1 MQIIIKSGNTQIVHN
16 FPHELRTE
24 EIADLLSI
32 LAICLYEVELKD
44 ALIQL
49 ELLRQVPIFFESFT
63 EEDIA

>member
-1 MQIIIKSGNTQIVHN
+1 MQISITSGNTQITHH
-16 FPHELRTE
+16 FPHELRAE

-49 ELLRQVPIFFESFT
+49 ELLRQVPIFFESLT
-63 EEDIA
+63 EDIA